1 MKAIALA
8 VSARERG
15 NCYDFAEFMLER
27 LKQQGV
33 DGELV
38 NFYDHQI
45 TPCQR
50 CSYECVARFDPQRGA
65 DKFCPIE
72 DDVRM
77 IWKKCWQADI
87 LLLLIPNYGGVPPA
101 LWIAF
106 SQRAQALSRQAS
118 AEKLEHSVVSAV
130 VLAAPHWSSGPQW
143 APAMIA
149 AEVKE
154 MGRQVGGFEVIN
166 NAGFRTE
173 NLFGGLI
180 NEEEIQRRL
189 IFLADRTL
197 EVANEKLEKQAQ
209 GRPDKMAAGAGESLG
224 PLLGTNG
231 YPQPAR

>member
-1 MKAIALA
+1 MKAIALV

-33 DGELV
+33 EGELI

-65 DKFCPIE
+65 DEACPIE

-77 IWKKCWQADI
+77 IWEKCWQGDI
-87 LLLLIPNYGGVPPA
+87 LLLFIPNYGGVPPA

-106 SQRAQALSRQAS
+106 SQRHQALSRQKPVG
-118 AEKLEHSVVSAV
+118 KLECSVVSAV
-130 VLAAPHWSSGPQW
+130 VLAAPHWSTGAQW
-143 APAMIA
+143 TPSIMSD
-149 AEVKE
+149 EVKC
-154 MGRQVGGFEVIN
+154 MGRKVAGFEVIN
-166 NAGFRTE
+166 NAGFKTE

-180 NEEEIQRRL
+180 NEEEIRRRL
-189 IFLADRTL
+189 LFLADRTL
-197 EVANEKLEKQAQ
+197 EVAREV
-209 GRPDKMAAGAGESLG
+209 AGSC
-224 PLLGTNG
+224 
-231 YPQPAR
+231 

>member
-1 MKAIALA
+1 MKAIALV

-33 DGELV
+33 EGELI

-50 CSYECVARFDPQRGA
+50 CSYECVARFDPQRGV
-65 DKFCPIE
+65 DQTCPIE

-77 IWKKCWQADI
+77 IWEKCWQADI
-87 LLLLIPNYGGVPPA
+87 LLLFVPNYGGVPPA

-106 SQRAQALSRQAS
+106 SQRHQALSRQEPV
-118 AEKLEHSVVSAV
+118 EKLKRSVVSAV
-130 VLAAPHWSSGPQW
+130 VLAAPHWSTGAQW
-143 APAMIA
+143 TPSLMSD
-149 AEVKE
+149 EVKC
-154 MGRQVGGFEVIN
+154 MGRKVAGFEVIN
-166 NAGFRTE
+166 NAGFKTE

-189 IFLADRTL
+189 LFLADRTL
-197 EVANEKLEKQAQ
+197 EVAREIAEL
-209 GRPDKMAAGAGESLG
+209 R
-224 PLLGTNG
+224 
-231 YPQPAR
+231 